1 MLDIGG
7 KENRYMK
14 KKIKYS
20 NEKIGE
26 IEVVKDF
33 LPKPEDL
40 VFKEDT
46 VKITLNLSKSSIEFF
61 KRLAQKHGS
70 QYQKVIRNLID
81 SYSSHYSELL

>member
-1 MLDIGG
+1 MERDIGE

-20 NEKIGE
+20 NEELGTV
-26 IEVVKDF
+26 EVIKDF

-46 VKITLNLSKSSIEFF
+46 VKVTLNLSKSSIEFF
-61 KRLAQKHGS
+61 KGIAQRHGS
-70 QYQKVIRNLID
+70 QYQKVIRNLLD
-81 SYSSHYSELL
+81 NYTSHYSE